1 MPTGYTC
8 FIEDGRITNPKD
20 FLKLCLRAFG
30 IMIDE
35 RDKSL
40 SLESVLEKNFNIE
53 EDSNYKFYIDQRA
66 KAEKE
71 LSEYQELRGAD
82 REEAFQKFVKDT
94 EETRDEYI
102 RKLDEAKAKNA
113 TYDDFIRRIK
123 AWKCSEDFEGVRKF
137 AIEQCEKSKD
147 STEWYWYEEQVKYYN
162 GILTDARKHFDENTE
177 NKYRYLCENLT
188 YYQDKVANFVKRNQE
203 NKDFYD
209 RFMKEV
215 ETIK

>member
-8 FIEDGRITNPKD
+8 FIEDGRITDPKD

-40 SLESVLEKNFNIE
+40 SLESVLKKNFNIE
-53 EDSNYKFYIDQRA
+53 KDPDYKFYIDQRA

-94 EETRDEYI
+94 EETRDKFI
-102 RKLDEAKAKNA
+102 KKLDEAKAKNA

-147 STEWYWYEEQVKYYN
+147 STEWYEEQVEYYN
-162 GILTDARKHFDENTE
+162 RILDDPRKRFDEITE
-177 NKYRYLCENLT
+177 GKYKILCENLV
-188 YYQDKVANFVKRNQE
+188 YYQDKVTNFVKLHMER
-203 NKDFYD
+203 KDFYD

-215 ETIK
+215 ETIE